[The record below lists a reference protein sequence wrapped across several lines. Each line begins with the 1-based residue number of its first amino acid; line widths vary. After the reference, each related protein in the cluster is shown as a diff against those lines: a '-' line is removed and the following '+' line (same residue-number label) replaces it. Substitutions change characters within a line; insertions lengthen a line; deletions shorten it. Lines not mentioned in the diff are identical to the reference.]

1 MNRKQIVTTLSLGLM
16 GLILLMFAG
25 CDRLTL
31 KTVNIRIEAVDI
43 ASISEERPAEVLFAI
58 GGIKA
63 DGCDPSIQKV
73 HAQRVGNTIF
83 LEATGSEERFDSGG
97 YCTSMVESTA
107 GTIVVKA
114 LEVGE
119 YKVATHDGFE
129 LLQFR
134 IEKGTS
140 YVGKKAGIGDITVEM
155 KTSEGI
161 VMDTLKYPY
170 RASYVVRKAGTEDI
184 TVSYPFVV
192 RQAGLEGIRVE
203 YPGVYTDE
211 PIQVSIGVE
220 AYLMSRA
227 CEYSPKIVIDKGSS
241 GNLMNVEIFGEVP
254 FTADCIQ
261 HQDLDSVA
269 YELIF
274 GPSNRFEVQIDLGTF
289 ETGDYRVNINGADEV
304 GFSIRRFSIR

>member
-16 GLILLMFAG
+16 GMILLMFVG

-43 ASISEERPAEVLFAI
+43 VSISEERPAEVLFVV
-58 GGIKA
+58 GGVKA

-97 YCTSMVESTA
+97 YCTSAVESTA
-107 GTIVVKA
+107 DTIVVKA
-114 LEVGE
+114 LEVGA

-140 YVGKKAGIGDITVEM
+140 YVGK
-155 KTSEGI
+155 
-161 VMDTLKYPY
+161 
-170 RASYVVRKAGTEDI
+170 KAGTEDI

-211 PIQVSIGVE
+211 PIQVSIGME
-220 AYLMSRA
+220 GYLISRA

-254 FTADCIQ
+254 FNADCIQ

-269 YELIF
+269 YELIL
-274 GPSNRFEVQIDLGTF
+274 GSSNRFEVQIDLGTF
-289 ETGDYRVNINGADEV
+289 EAGDYRVNINGSDEV
-304 GFSIRRFSIR
+304 GFSIRRRA